1 MGKQIYLSDK
11 QSRRVEMLLIDLMER
26 ADLTKEEDQE
36 VREIIKKLN
45 K

>member
-11 QSRRVEMLLIDLMER
+11 QSRRVEMLLIDLLER

>member
-1 MGKQIYLSDK
+1 MGKQIYLSNK